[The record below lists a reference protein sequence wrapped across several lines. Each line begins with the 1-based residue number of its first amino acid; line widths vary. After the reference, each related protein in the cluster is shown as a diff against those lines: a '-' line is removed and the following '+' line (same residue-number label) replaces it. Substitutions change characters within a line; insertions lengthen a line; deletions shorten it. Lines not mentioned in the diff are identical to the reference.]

1 MALVRRLLIVIAAV
15 LCAAGPAAASTSQ
28 DWWPLDVGA
37 GLVAPPGP
45 GVPIA
50 IVDTGVDRSH
60 PAFSERPNTVFLN
73 DQTVS
78 GNEEFHGTAVASV
91 AISIYPQAALESW
104 DASPFG
110 FILDL
115 DAATGIRTVAEH
127 CPAVINLSFGRS
139 NPDPEIQDAILYA
152 LHKGCLVVAAAGNSG
167 QKGNPV
173 TYPAAYPH
181 VLTVGASDENDQ
193 YEPFSTAGAGIDVCA
208 PGVDIVAAV
217 PLSHDPTGYS
227 GLAGTSFSAPIVA
240 AAAAWIW
247 TVRPT
252 LDPGQVA
259 GLLRNTARDVGLPG
273 YDQQCGFGLV
283 NIPAAS
289 TAPAPPADPQ
299 EPNDDVDQVKPGLRF
314 DDGQSAITTA
324 AQPSIRIAGTIDQAE
339 DPRDVYRIWVPA
351 HRVVRAS
358 VSANGA
364 AAARIWGSLTTS
376 VQEGIDLRR
385 RDLKGPLI
393 RGGAKGLTAY
403 VEVLL
408 TGTSSSSRYV
418 LSVTAA
424 KR

>member
-1 MALVRRLLIVIAAV
+1 VHRVLIVIAAV

-28 DWWPLDVGA
+28 DWWPQDVGA
-37 GLVAPPGP
+37 DLVAPPGP

-50 IVDTGVDRSH
+50 IVDTGVDPSH
-60 PAFSERPNTVFLN
+60 PAFSGRLNTSFLN
-73 DQTVS
+73 NQTVTGS
-78 GNEEFHGTAVASV
+78 EEFHGTAVASV
-91 AISIYPQAALESW
+91 AISVYPQATLESW
-104 DASPFG
+104 DASPAG

-115 DAATGIRTVAEH
+115 DAVTGITTIADR
-127 CPAVINLSFGRS
+127 CPAVINISFGGTT
-139 NPDPEIQDAILYA
+139 PDPPLQDAILYA
-152 LHKGCLVVAAAGNSG
+152 VHKGCLVVAAAGNSG
-167 QKGNPV
+167 QRGNPV

-181 VLTVGASDENDQ
+181 VLTVGAIEENDQ
-193 YEPFSTAGAGIDVCA
+193 LAPFSTAGAGLDLCA
-208 PGVDIVAAV
+208 PGVDIVGAV
-217 PLSHDPTGYS
+217 PLSRDPTGYNS
-227 GLAGTSFSAPIVA
+227 GLAGTSFSAPIVT
-240 AAAAWIW
+240 AAAAWVW
-247 TVRPT
+247 SARPT

-259 GLLRNTARDVGLPG
+259 GLLRSTARDIGTPG
-273 YDQQCGFGLV
+273 YDQQCGFGIV
-283 NIPAAS
+283 SIPAAL
-289 TAPAPPADPQ
+289 TAPAPPVDPQ
-299 EPNDDVDQVKPGLRF
+299 EPNDDVDQVKPGARF
-314 DDGQSAITTA
+314 DDGRPTITTA
-324 AQPSIRIAGTIDQAE
+324 AKPSLRIAGTIDAGE

-408 TGTSSSSRYV
+408 TGASSNASYV